1 MGSFQFDVVLGF
13 ILFVFVPSPATTTE
27 GVVSE
32 SVTDIAPVE
41 DPFELTLININRVH
55 ENSIS
60 SNHLKKIESLL
71 QSADVEE
78 IKKRGL
84 VSDLDVDQV
93 DEIIKWSLMTLNQY
107 LTQFVKGNDNAMQR
121 SSYIIDEFIKISFNL
136 ANVTDKGGRH
146 QVDTTIFERYG
157 SLIGQCTAEMKSI
170 NDKITKLGLVIGY
183 GQHVEL
189 IKNSLQILKQYL
201 AQNIDI
207 RDDYIFFDKYRTK
220 LLTNN
225 LAYYYIDGVGEL
237 MAVIGKTISLIRQ
250 QLEEMA
256 SVEENI
262 KKLELVV
269 GFGQPVQIIKSSLR
283 KLIQYMDNSNDN
295 NRKTFD
301 DEARKLTNSIKE
313 LMDGLLFEDPS
324 KIDTLS
330 AMRDVVKVFC
340 Y

>member
-121 SSYIIDEFIKISFNL
+121 SSYIIDEFIKNFY
-136 ANVTDKGGRH
+136 
-146 QVDTTIFERYG
+146 E
-157 SLIGQCTAEMKSI
+157 
-170 NDKITKLGLVIGY
+170 
-183 GQHVEL
+183 
-189 IKNSLQILKQYL
+189 
-201 AQNIDI
+201 
-207 RDDYIFFDKYRTK
+207 
-220 LLTNN
+220 
-225 LAYYYIDGVGEL
+225 
-237 MAVIGKTISLIRQ
+237 
-250 QLEEMA
+250 
-256 SVEENI
+256 
-262 KKLELVV
+262 
-269 GFGQPVQIIKSSLR
+269 
-283 KLIQYMDNSNDN
+283 
-295 NRKTFD
+295 
-301 DEARKLTNSIKE
+301 
-313 LMDGLLFEDPS
+313 
-324 KIDTLS
+324 
-330 AMRDVVKVFC
+330 
-340 Y
+340 

>member
-136 ANVTDKGGRH
+136 ANVTDKGERH

-189 IKNSLQILKQYL
+189 IKNSLQI
-201 AQNIDI
+201 
-207 RDDYIFFDKYRTK
+207 
-220 LLTNN
+220 
-225 LAYYYIDGVGEL
+225 
-237 MAVIGKTISLIRQ
+237 
-250 QLEEMA
+250 
-256 SVEENI
+256 
-262 KKLELVV
+262 
-269 GFGQPVQIIKSSLR
+269 
-283 KLIQYMDNSNDN
+283 
-295 NRKTFD
+295 
-301 DEARKLTNSIKE
+301 
-313 LMDGLLFEDPS
+313 
-324 KIDTLS
+324 
-330 AMRDVVKVFC
+330 
-340 Y
+340 